1 MVLSTK
7 EQITRGALVAFAQH
21 GYNDTTMEAI
31 ADIAQVAKGT
41 LYYHFKTKEELFLY
55 VNQKGVELLID
66 SVTRAMKNTQN
77 SVEDRM
83 LCVLDEH
90 LQFFVE
96 NKECALLMINFSLGE
111 VNRGELVRSFLSK
124 YFTTMEQF
132 IQELKDEGYVNHELD
147 VHTLVSALFGMIGF
161 TALRKMY
168 RGEQVDSP
176 ESKRTLLALLKN
188 AVTRG
193 SANPTTL

>member
-7 EQITRGALVAFAQH
+7 EQITKGALKAFAQH

-31 ADIAQVAKGT
+31 ADTAQVAKGT

-55 VNQKGVELLID
+55 VNQKGVELLVD
-66 SVTRAMKNTQN
+66 SVTRAMKETGN
-77 SVEDRM
+77 SVEERM

-96 NKECALLMINFSLGE
+96 NKECALLMINYSVGE
-111 VNRGELVRSFLSK
+111 LNRGELVRSFLAN
-124 YFTTMEQF
+124 YFSTMEQF
-132 IQELKDEGYVNHELD
+132 IQELKDKGYVNLELD

-161 TALRKMY
+161 TALRKLY

-176 ESKRTLLALLKN
+176 ESKRTLLALLGN
-188 AVTRG
+188 AM
-193 SANPTTL
+193 TTSNHHTTV